1 MASEATA
8 SPREDAPGRGATTRG
23 RAAQGGSVRDGRTSR
38 GTLFAFLGPSIVAL
52 ALIGIVPLL
61 FALWTSFRDYNLTRL
76 AREKFIGLENYA
88 EVLTDQT
95 FWDAMGRTFLL
106 LGIALPVQ
114 LALGLGIALLLHRP
128 GMGFLKTLTR
138 LSLVVPMATTYA
150 VVGLLGQVMFN
161 LRYGVVNQ
169 ILGWVGIDAIDWIG
183 DPDMAFAAIIFW
195 DVWQWTPFCA
205 LVLLAG
211 LTTVPGEI
219 EEAARLE
226 TKSPLT
232 ILRHVQLPFL
242 LPGLTALLIL
252 RTADT
257 LKLFDMV
264 FTMTRGGPGNAT
276 ELISLLIQRVGFRA
290 FDQGYAS
297 AQAIILLIITIVLS
311 RLYIR
316 FFYREV
322 QQ

>member
-1 MASEATA
+1 M
-8 SPREDAPGRGATTRG
+8 RGN
-23 RAAQGGSVRDGRTSR
+23 VSR
-38 GTLFAFLGPSIVAL
+38 GTVLAFLGPAVGAL
-52 ALIGIVPLL
+52 LLVGIAPLV
-61 FALWTSFRDYNLTRL
+61 FAVWTSLRDYNLTKLR
-76 AREKFIGLENYA
+76 REKFIGLENYGD
-88 EVLTDQT
+88 VLTDGV
-95 FWDAMGRTFLL
+95 FWDAMGRTFAL
-106 LGIALPVQ
+106 LGVALPLQ
-114 LALGLGIALLLHRP
+114 LALGLGVALLLHAP
-128 GMGFLKTLTR
+128 GLGFLKTLTR
-138 LSLVVPMATTYA
+138 LSLVAPMATTYA

-161 LRYGVVNQ
+161 LKYGVINQ
-169 ILGWVGIDAIDWIG
+169 LLGFLGIPAIDWIG
-183 DPDMAFAAIIFW
+183 DPDMAFVAVLFW

-226 TKSPLT
+226 TRSWWT

-264 FTMTRGGPGNAT
+264 FTMTRGGPGAAT
-276 ELISLLIQRVGFRA
+276 EFISLLIQRVGFRA
-290 FDQGYAS
+290 FDQGLAS
-297 AQAIILLIITIVLS
+297 AQAVILLVITIVLS

-316 FFYREV
+316 LFYREIDA
-322 QQ
+322 